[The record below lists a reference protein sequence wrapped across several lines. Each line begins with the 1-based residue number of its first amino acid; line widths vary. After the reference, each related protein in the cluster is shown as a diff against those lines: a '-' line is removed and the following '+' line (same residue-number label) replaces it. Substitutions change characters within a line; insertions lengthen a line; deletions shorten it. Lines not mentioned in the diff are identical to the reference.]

1 MVEYER
7 KSIQAI
13 EPTFHIEVLGA
24 DQLETIS
31 SATLRILEREGI
43 RIPST
48 TALRVFAEHGA
59 RVDMDRQIVKLSPS
73 LVMEALSHAPRSYVL
88 AGRAEGTELLLD
100 GARSY
105 FSTDGCGVETFDF
118 DTGERR
124 RSCKD
129 DVARMARVADYL
141 PSIAFYWP
149 MVSAQD
155 HGRVAPL
162 HELDASFNNTVK
174 HVQTETVMGERLA
187 RYAVRMAEVIAGD
200 RQAMRD
206 RPPLS
211 SLICTI
217 SPLGH
222 DGEGLEAA
230 MVFAE
235 AGIPVGFMA
244 MPTMGSTAPATPAGA
259 LAMGNAEVVSGT
271 VLLQLVAPG
280 APLYHSLIASL
291 MDPHTGGYVVAAP
304 EKYLCNAAA
313 VQLAHHWGVPS
324 LAGAFGMGSSE
335 PDTWQH
341 GHESVYGSLMCSLSG
356 AEMASGLGL
365 LQASTLLLPEQ
376 IILDDE
382 VYHLQRILAQGIQV
396 GADVLAEDVITA
408 VGPGGHFLAQKHTRK
423 AVRERWIPEL
433 TQPRPSPQHE
443 PAGDIRRR
451 ARERLDT
458 ILAKHQPEP
467 LDEAVQAELLSI
479 LNAAAQELGR

>member
-1 MVEYER
+1 VEHQR
-7 KSIQAI
+7 KSIEAI
-13 EPTFHIEVLGA
+13 RPAFRIEVLST
-24 DQLETIS
+24 DQLEAIR
-31 SATLRILEREGI
+31 SATLRILDHDGVRM
-43 RIPST
+43 PST
-48 TALRVFAEHGA
+48 AALRVLEEHGA
-59 RVDMDRQIVKLSPS
+59 RVDVDHQIAKLSPS
-73 LVMEALSHAPRSYVL
+73 LVMEALSHAPRSFVL
-88 AGRAEGTELLLD
+88 AGRAEGTDLLLD
-100 GARSY
+100 GASSY

-141 PSIAFYWP
+141 PSTAFYWP

-155 HGRVAPL
+155 HGRIAPL
-162 HELDASFNNTVK
+162 HELEASFNNTVK

-187 RYAVRMAEVIAGD
+187 RYAVRMAEVIADGEKT
-200 RQAMRD
+200 MRA

-222 DGEGLEAA
+222 DRDGLEAA
-230 MVFAE
+230 MVFAR

-259 LAMGNAEVVSGT
+259 LVIGNAEVVSGL
-271 VLLQLVAPG
+271 VLVELVAPG
-280 APLYHSLIASL
+280 APVYHSLIASL
-291 MDPHTGGYVVAAP
+291 MDPHTGGYVVGAP

-313 VQLAHHWGVPS
+313 VQLAHDWGVPS

-341 GHESVYGSLMCSLSG
+341 GRESVYGALMCSLGG
-356 AEMASGLGL
+356 AEMVSGLGL

-382 VYHLQRILAQGIQV
+382 IYHVQRILAQGIQV
-396 GADVLAEDVITA
+396 GASALAEDVMSV
-408 VGPGGHFLAQKHTRK
+408 VGPGGHFLAQKHTR
-423 AVRERWIPEL
+423 ASIRERWMPEL
-433 TQPRPSPQHE
+433 THPRPSLPHQPE
-443 PAGDIRRR
+443 TDIRSR
-451 ARERLDT
+451 AKGRLER
-458 ILAKHQPEP
+458 IMAEHQPEP
-467 LDEAVQAELLSI
+467 LDETAQAELLAI
-479 LNAAAQELGR
+479 LDAAAQELQP